1 MEFLNTFNPDR
12 QKEFCTKANIT
23 KCYFGSAPTLAELN
37 RVYGSKAA
45 VSWLAPQLYNL
56 SEYCGCKEKIT
67 PQQMDEL
74 AHIIADKYYYLKAT
88 ELMLFFYRFKQGEYG
103 RFYGA
108 VDPITIVAS
117 IKDFIV
123 ERNAEYRKRE
133 DRERQQQYEEWRK
146 RAITREEYEQLIN
159 KQTVMQ

>member
-1 MEFLNTFNPDR
+1 MEFLETFNPGR
-12 QKEFCTKANIT
+12 QKEFCTKANIA
-23 KCYFGSAPTLAELN
+23 KCYFGSAPTLTELN
-37 RVYGSKAA
+37 NAYGSKAA

-56 SEYCGCKEKIT
+56 SEYCGCKDKIK
-67 PQQMDEL
+67 PHQMDEL

-88 ELMLFFYRFKQGEYG
+88 ELMIFFYRFKQGEYG

-133 DRERQQQYEEWRK
+133 DREMQQQYEEWRK
-146 RAITREEYEQLIN
+146 RAVTREEYERIIN
-159 KQTVMQ
+159 QQPQQ